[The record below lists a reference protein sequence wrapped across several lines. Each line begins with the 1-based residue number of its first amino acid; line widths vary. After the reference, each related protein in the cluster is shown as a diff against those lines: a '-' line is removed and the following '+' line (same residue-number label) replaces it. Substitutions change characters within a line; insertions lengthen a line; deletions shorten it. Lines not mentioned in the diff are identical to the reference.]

1 MQRRLAAILAAD
13 VIGFSRLMA
22 EDEAGTLTRLN
33 SLHRELVQPNISRS
47 KGRVVKLMGD
57 GLLAEF
63 PSVVDAVQCAVEMQK
78 MLHIRETDSP
88 EDSRIELRIGVNLG
102 DIIVEGRDIFGD
114 GVNIASRMEG
124 LADSGGVCI
133 SGKVYEEIKNK
144 LNLGFEDLGHK
155 QVKNIPEPIRVY
167 RWVRENPEVSSDASD
182 SDFSPVLPN
191 KPSIA
196 VLPFNNMSGD
206 PEQEYFSDGI
216 SEDIITELSHF
227 REIAVVSR
235 NSAFIFKGKSV
246 TITEVSEKLNVQYV
260 VEGSIRKAGNRVR
273 VTVQLINAND
283 DKHVWADKY
292 DRELEDIFEVQDDVV
307 HHIVSTLVGR
317 LENEQQERSRRLS
330 GNQLRSYDLYLQG
343 REYFFNLTLEDNL
356 KARDCLKTAIEIEPE
371 NAAALALSSE
381 VLLRMWLNGW
391 SNTLDED
398 LENSYDAARKAY
410 ELDGQDSRVH
420 TALGLAYIFQREL
433 PKAKHHFETALKLN
447 PNDTRVLVYYS
458 RHAVYDGNT
467 EKALELSY
475 QAISLNPFGK
485 YNYNVAIACFAAH
498 QYQEAISRLQ
508 NINNPPATLLA
519 LLAANYAMAGELP
532 DAERTYAQFTDAAKS
547 CPGLSALGTRAEWL
561 NFVSS
566 RWPFRKADDNA
577 HVMEAFRRAGLPL

>member
-1 MQRRLAAILAAD
+1 MERRLAAILAAD
-13 VIGFSRLMA
+13 VIGFSRLMV
-22 EDEAGTLTRLN
+22 EDEAGTLNRLN
-33 SLHRELVQPNISRS
+33 SLHRELVQPHITRCN
-47 KGRVVKLMGD
+47 GRVVKLMGD

-63 PSVVDAVQCAVEMQK
+63 PSVVDAVQCAVDIQK
-78 MLHIRETDSP
+78 MMRIRETDLSV
-88 EDSRIELRIGVNLG
+88 DSRIALRIGVNLG

-114 GVNIASRMEG
+114 GVNIAARMEG
-124 LADSGGVCI
+124 IADSGGICI
-133 SGKVYEEIKNK
+133 SAKVYEEIKNK
-144 LNLGFEDLGHK
+144 LDIEFEDLGERP
-155 QVKNIPEPIRVY
+155 VKNIPEPIRVY
-167 RWVRENPEVSSDASD
+167 RWAELDSHVSSDTSL
-182 SDFSPVLPN
+182 SESSPTLPD

-196 VLPFNNMSGD
+196 VLPFINMSGD

-235 NSAFIFKGKSV
+235 NSAFVFKGKSV

-260 VEGSIRKAGNRVR
+260 VEGSIRKAGKRVR
-273 VTVQLINAND
+273 VTVQLINAID

-292 DRELEDIFEVQDDVV
+292 DRDLEDIFEVQDDVV
-307 HHIVSTLVGR
+307 QHIVSTLVGR

-330 GNQLRSYDLYLQG
+330 GNQLRSYDLYLRG
-343 REYFFNLTLEDNL
+343 REFFFNLSLEDNL
-356 KARDCLKTAIEIEPE
+356 RARDYLQAAIEIEPD

-381 VLLRMWLNGW
+381 VMLRMWLNGW
-391 SNTLDED
+391 TNTPDED
-398 LENSYDAARKAY
+398 LSHSFEAARKAY

-485 YNYNVAIACFAAH
+485 YNYNIAIACFAAH
-498 QYQEAISRLQ
+498 QYQEAINRLQ
-508 NINNPPATLLA
+508 NINNPPATLQA
-519 LLAANYAMAGELP
+519 LLAANYAMAGDLQK
-532 DAERTYAQFTDAAKS
+532 AERTYTQFAEAAKS
-547 CPGLSALGTRAEWL
+547 CPGLLALDTRAEWL
-561 NFVSS
+561 KFVSA
-566 RWPFRKADDNA
+566 RWPFRKPEDNA
-577 HVMEAFRRAGLPL
+577 HVIEAFRRAGLPL